1 MSYPTAWQALV
12 RMIANGTPV
21 DAQTTNAP
29 IQDLAQ
35 RDQYLKDI
43 LDLMTASE
51 ALYMR
56 NAVVE
61 SSVQEGT
68 PVYLNTTTGVFGPA
82 LAAVSFDPE
91 ASWGTVAPTSFC
103 WGIVVQKHNATSA
116 DLCTI
121 GVVRNIDLS
130 AVMDDPTVSGPR
142 YLSGQ
147 TAGRLSSQRP
157 AVTSYVL
164 FWYADTQTALVMPTP
179 KELLEGHIHYKY
191 QLYSRPAGTPNNPAY
206 GDKHSV
212 DLPDV
217 MQKGWLPADHISFAG
232 NAPVGAAFGY
242 NLSQH
247 PELMTNFPP
256 IPADSYYLEVY
267 GEGWGTS
274 REPSTAVRI
283 DNNGIWWMRD
293 DWGWAP
299 WSVDWWEGLSSSSS
313 AVPGTPSVLPPPVDL
328 QYGHG
333 YADNPDLNY
342 SLNIYLW
349 FTRMTA
355 KTNEAMVTSLTPVAG
370 TPLEIVDCDGKPATM
385 GALFI
390 KANLNMLVNPTAVAG
405 ATVLK
410 SVDGTTFRQGLV
422 VEKVRSLS
430 PNIIVNNLPTGEY
443 GQSAVSIDF
452 VNPITNSRELD
463 VSLIGLNNA
472 REESVADVLFIGFVA
487 SRDSSIRARLDV
499 PALALASNNTLK
511 LRLRIIGTAA
521 GVMPQLTMSYRVIP
535 AGSDTPY
542 PLPTS
547 DTALPGL
554 DLSLVNGG
562 DPIAANDV
570 VEVET
575 AEFGPIAAGD
585 TVFVS
590 IGRAGSSPSDTYA
603 GTVGFIRQKGILTP
617 Q

>member
-1 MSYPTAWQALV
+1 MNYPTAWQALV
-12 RMIANGTPV
+12 RLIQDGTPV

-35 RDQYLKDI
+35 RDQYLKDV
-43 LDLMTASE
+43 LDLLTASE

-56 NAVVE
+56 SAVVDA
-61 SSVQEGT
+61 STQVGT
-68 PVYLNTTTGVFGPA
+68 PVYLDTVTGVFGPA
-82 LAAVSFDPE
+82 LAAVSFDPQ

-103 WGIVVQKHNATSA
+103 WGIVVRKNNATNA
-116 DLCTI
+116 DICTI
-121 GVVRNIDLS
+121 GVVRDIDLS
-130 AVMDDPTVSGPR
+130 AVMDNPTVSGPR

-147 TAGRLSSQRP
+147 TAGRLVSQRP

-191 QLYSRPAGTPNNPAY
+191 QLYSRPAGEPNNPSY
-206 GDKHSV
+206 GDKHEVAVPDSN
-212 DLPDV
+212 LP
-217 MQKGWLPADHISFAG
+217 GWLPANDPIFGG
-232 NAPVGAAFGY
+232 NAPVGAVFGY

-267 GEGWGTS
+267 GEGWGTG
-274 REPSTAVRI
+274 REAGMAVRI

-328 QYGHG
+328 QFGHG
-333 YADNPDLNY
+333 YADNPDLKY
-342 SLNIYLW
+342 TLNIYLW

-355 KTNEAMVTSLTPVAG
+355 KTNEAMVTSLTPVEG
-370 TPLEIVDCDGKPATM
+370 TPLEITDCDGNPATM

-390 KANLNMLVNPTAVAG
+390 KANLAMLIDPELVAG

-410 SVDGTTFRQGLV
+410 GIQGTTFRIGKV
-422 VEKVRSLS
+422 VEKIRSMS
-430 PNIIVNNLPTGEY
+430 PNIVVNGLETGEY
-443 GQSAVSIDF
+443 GQETVTIEF
-452 VNPITNSRELD
+452 INPITNNRELD
-463 VSLIGLNNA
+463 VNLIGLNNA
-472 REESVADVLFIGFVA
+472 REESVADVLFLGFLEG
-487 SRDSSIRARLDV
+487 RDSSLRARIDV
-499 PALALASNNTLK
+499 PALAVTGSNQLS
-511 LRLRIIGTAA
+511 LRLRVIGTSV
-521 GVMPQLTMSYRVIP
+521 GVMPALAMSYRRIP

-542 PLPTS
+542 DLPVSDTPLP
-547 DTALPGL
+547 AL
-554 DLSLVNGG
+554 DLGLVNGG
-562 DPIAANDV
+562 DPIQANGV

-575 AEFGPIAAGD
+575 APFGPVLAGD
-585 TVFVS
+585 TVFITIS
-590 IGRAGSSPSDTYA
+590 RTGTAPADTYG
-603 GTVGFIRQKGILTP
+603 GTVGFVRQKGILIP
-617 Q
+617 E